1 MAEENINLIDTYY
14 LPKVEKDFIDN
25 SNLIKTLNDNHID
38 SNEVLGIDKDKD
50 AGTIKLKYEDEK
62 EKEADGISFLEGL
75 WEFTKDLPPSTYQS
89 LKLAG
94 VNGADVVVNMVPLID
109 RLFSL
114 DPNYKTNQ
122 PLMDTMKNWSNHLA
136 ASRKQIKEIRD
147 GNVKAAQF
155 VGMVFQDVPYAVPLH
170 KFFKNTGMPK
180 WMAMPLAWGMGYALG
195 FDEEKV
201 SMFLNSKDM
210 QAIKHLVKIIPDTP
224 EDKLFDNVWQT
235 LEGTSMM
242 WLFPELWKGIKF
254 AKRNI
259 PKLNTKEIGQT
270 VAIGGTTLATAAAV
284 SGKAQGDEI
293 PPIPEPININE
304 KPTIDVTGESKEMGV
319 NPKLAVD
326 FLKAAGKKVQDLK
339 VISGGTGRKVFELDN
354 EKVIKIARKQR
365 GLRENDLE
373 GDFVVKN
380 WLPEFHASGRDYVV
394 VENVARNDKELRQF
408 LKPLQKFNQ
417 IDFENKIPELQEAL
431 TKMELGDFMN
441 FELAWNDFIAP
452 RNWGKTKDG
461 RFVLLDA
468 GALDISVLSR
478 FSTRRKSIDTIND
491 EQNILQKDWD
501 KLLADRRA
509 AGMGKFVIVLTAGG
523 KGYRILDN
531 QQNNIISKQTENK

>member
-1 MAEENINLIDTYY
+1 MKKAVQEGSQSLFEI
-14 LPKVEKDFIDN
+14 
-25 SNLIKTLNDNHID
+25 
-38 SNEVLGIDKDKD
+38 LGI
-50 AGTIKLKYEDEK
+50 
-62 EKEADGISFLEGL
+62 
-75 WEFTKDLPPSTYQS
+75 
-89 LKLAG
+89 
-94 VNGADVVVNMVPLID
+94 
-109 RLFSL
+109 
-114 DPNYKTNQ
+114 
-122 PLMDTMKNWSNHLA
+122 
-136 ASRKQIKEIRD
+136 
-147 GNVKAAQF
+147 
-155 VGMVFQDVPYAVPLH
+155 
-170 KFFKNTGMPK
+170 
-180 WMAMPLAWGMGYALG
+180 
-195 FDEEKV
+195 
-201 SMFLNSKDM
+201 
-210 QAIKHLVKIIPDTP
+210 
-224 EDKLFDNVWQT
+224 
-235 LEGTSMM
+235 
-242 WLFPELWKGIKF
+242 
-254 AKRNI
+254 
-259 PKLNTKEIGQT
+259 
-270 VAIGGTTLATAAAV
+270 ATAGGAAAATL
-284 SGKAQGDEI
+284 SG
-293 PPIPEPININE
+293 NE
-304 KPTIDVTGESKEMGV
+304 AEA

-326 FLKAAGKKVQDLK
+326 FLKGIGKKAQDLK
-339 VISGGTGRKVFELDN
+339 VLKGGTGRKVFELDN

-523 KGYRILDN
+523 QGYKILENQKIILD
-531 QQNNIISKQTENK
+531 KNK